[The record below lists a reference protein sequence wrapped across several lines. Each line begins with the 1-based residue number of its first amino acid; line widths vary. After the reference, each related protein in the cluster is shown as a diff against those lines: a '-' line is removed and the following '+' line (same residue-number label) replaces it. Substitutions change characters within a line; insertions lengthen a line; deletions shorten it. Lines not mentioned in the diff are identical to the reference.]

1 MVTNFGTQG
10 LKPLG
15 EEMIFKQKID
25 QRLELIFRRS
35 FYSLCI
41 VLPIIGCD
49 DSSKTEVID
58 DPQPDQ
64 GVISQLGTDPR
75 LSASAGAEA
84 TQSCTEELC
93 DGLNNDCDGLI
104 DEGLSCP
111 CNSNTT
117 CYGGAPETQGIG
129 QCVSGQRACDELGE
143 AWLECVGWVGPSEE
157 LCDGIDNDC
166 DGQSD
171 EGLDEG
177 CSLCDTL
184 SGEEVCD
191 LIDNDCDGLIDE
203 EVCVI
208 TDINIDGDCVLAE
221 CPPEAPYP
229 IGCQIEFHGEDSRG
243 CVAYTPGESTL
254 FLKEGNDC
262 GVGSVTGT
270 LICSTLSGGPLNAQS
285 CPINKANPSYPL
297 TREECPIT
305 DE

>member
-1 MVTNFGTQG
+1 
-10 LKPLG
+10 
-15 EEMIFKQKID
+15 MIFKQYFD
-25 QRLELIFRRS
+25 QHLGLIVRS
-35 FYSLCI
+35 TFYPFCI
-41 VLPIIGCD
+41 LVALAGCD
-49 DSSKTEVID
+49 DSSTTEVID
-58 DPQPDQ
+58 EIQRDQ
-64 GVISQLGTDPR
+64 GMVSETEADPR
-75 LSASAGAEA
+75 LSMSAGSEA
-84 TQSCTEELC
+84 TLSCTEELC

-111 CNSNTT
+111 CDSNTDSNT
-117 CYGGAPETQGIG
+117 MCYGGPPLTLGVG
-129 QCVSGQRACDELGE
+129 QCISGERACDEFGE
-143 AWLECVGWVGPSEE
+143 AWLECVDWIGPTEE
-157 LCDGIDNDC
+157 LCDRVDNDC
-166 DGQSD
+166 DGHID
-171 EGLDEG
+171 EGLAED

-208 TDINIDGDCVLAE
+208 TDLNIDGDCVLAE
-221 CPPEAPYP
+221 CPPEAPFP

-262 GVGSVTGT
+262 GIGSVTGT
-270 LICSTLSGGPLNAQS
+270 LICSSLSGGPLNAQS

-297 TREECPIT
+297 TAEECPIT